1 MILYSVSGFTETDDF
16 LAVFQPRL
24 SQPKKREMRAMD
36 EDDLKAVRIAPFL
49 RSQGHP
55 SGVVMTIGSIRNPG
69 QKKSRPEG
77 GPFIFSQPDQLLFI
91 IIFIIF
97 DWRDLGAKPGHRV
110 AANLQRPSRVDCRFG
125 SRERQ
130 V

>member
-1 MILYSVSGFTETDDF
+1 
-16 LAVFQPRL
+16 
-24 SQPKKREMRAMD
+24 MD

-49 RSQGHP
+49 RSKGHP

-69 QKKSRPEG
+69 QKRAARKAALY
-77 GPFIFSQPDQLLFI
+77 FSQLNQLLFI
-91 IIFIIF
+91 IIFIIVG
-97 DWRDLGAKPGHRV
+97 RDLGAKPGDRV

-125 SRERQ
+125 SRKRQ

>member
-1 MILYSVSGFTETDDF
+1 MYRITPPSSVSGFTETDDF

-24 SQPKKREMRAMD
+24 SQSKKREMRAMD

-49 RSQGHP
+49 RSKGHP

-77 GPFIFSQPDQLLFI
+77 GPFIFSQPNQLLFI

-97 DWRDLGAKPGHRV
+97 D
-110 AANLQRPSRVDCRFG
+110 
-125 SRERQ
+125 
-130 V
+130 

>member
-1 MILYSVSGFTETDDF
+1 
-16 LAVFQPRL
+16 
-24 SQPKKREMRAMD
+24 MD

-49 RSQGHP
+49 RSKGHP

-110 AANLQRPSRVDCRFG
+110 AFNVERPGRVDCRR
-125 SRERQ
+125 SAHCRKRQ